1 MRLVKKLLNTL
12 YVTSPD
18 SYLSLDG
25 ETVVVLNQDKVL
37 GRIPLHNLEGI
48 VAFGYTGASPAL
60 MGECARRNISLCFL
74 NPNGRFLSRV
84 TGEVYGNVVLRKEQY
99 RISDKSDHSCKIARN
114 FIIGKVFNARWVIE
128 RFTREHTLSVDYAKL
143 KKISAQLMHSIE
155 LIKEC
160 TSNEQL
166 RGYEGEAASLYF
178 SVFDDMIL
186 QQKDSFCFNGRNRRP
201 PMDRVNAVLS
211 FVYTLLLNN
220 TASAL
225 ETVGLDPYVGFL
237 HTDRPGRMSLA
248 LDLMEELRPVMADR
262 FVISLINKRIINGD
276 GFIVRENGSVEM
288 SDETRKIILTQWQNR
303 KQEKISHPFLEEK
316 IEWGM
321 VPYAQALLLART
333 IRNDLDAYPPFMWK

>member
-1 MRLVKKLLNTL
+1 MKKLLNTL
-12 YVTSPD
+12 YVTTAD

-48 VAFGYTGASPAL
+48 IAFGYTGASPAL
-60 MGECARRNISLCFL
+60 MGECAKRNISLCFL
-74 NPNGRFLSRV
+74 KPNGSFLARV
-84 TGEVYGNVVLRKEQY
+84 TGKVYGNVTLRKEQY
-99 RISDKSDHSCKIARN
+99 RISDNPDLACRMARN

-128 RFTREHTLSVDYAKL
+128 RVTRDHALSVDCAKL
-143 KKISAQLMHSIE
+143 KKVSSQLQSIIE
-155 LIKEC
+155 VIRSC
-160 TSNEQL
+160 TLTEKL

-186 QQKDSFCFNGRNRRP
+186 QQKDHFYFNGRNRRP
-201 PMDRVNAVLS
+201 PMDRVNAILS
-211 FVYTLLLNN
+211 FVYTLLVNN

-225 ETVGLDPYVGFL
+225 ESVGLDPYVGFL
-237 HTDRPGRMSLA
+237 HKDRPGRMSLA

-288 SDETRKIILTQWQNR
+288 TDETRKIILTHWQNR
-303 KQEKISHPFLEEK
+303 RQEKINHPFLEEK
-316 IEWGM
+316 IEWGL

-333 IRNDLDAYPPFMWK
+333 IRNDLDTYPPFMWK

>member
-1 MRLVKKLLNTL
+1 VKKLLNTL
-12 YVTSPD
+12 YITSAD

-60 MGECARRNISLCFL
+60 MGECANRNISLCFL
-74 NPNGRFLSRV
+74 NPNGRFLARV
-84 TGEVYGNVVLRKEQY
+84 TGKVYGNVTLRKEQY
-99 RISDKSDHSCKIARN
+99 RISDDPELSCRIAKN

-128 RFTREHTLSVDYAKL
+128 RATREHSLSVDCEKL
-143 KKISAQLMHSIE
+143 KKVSSKLQNFLE
-155 LIKEC
+155 LIREC
-160 TSNEQL
+160 SSTEQL

-178 SVFDDMIL
+178 SVFDDLIL
-186 QQKDSFCFNGRNRRP
+186 QQKEYFYFRGRNKRP
-201 PMDRVNAVLS
+201 PMDRVNALLS
-211 FVYTLLLNN
+211 FVYTLLANN

-237 HTDRPGRMSLA
+237 HTDRPGRISLA

-262 FVISLINKRIINGD
+262 FVLSLINKRIINGD
-276 GFIVRENGSVEM
+276 GFIIRENGSVEM
-288 SDETRKIILTQWQNR
+288 TDETRKTVLTQWQNR
-303 KQEKISHPFLEEK
+303 KQEKIIHPFLEEK
-316 IEWGM
+316 LEWGL

-333 IRNDLDAYPPFMWK
+333 IRSDIDEYPPFLWK

>member
-1 MRLVKKLLNTL
+1 MKKLLNTL
-12 YVTSPD
+12 YVTTAD

-25 ETVVVLNQDKVL
+25 ETVVVLNQDKIL

-48 VAFGYTGASPAL
+48 VAFGYMGASPAL
-60 MGECARRNISLCFL
+60 MGECASRNISLCFL
-74 NPNGRFLSRV
+74 SPNSKFLARV
-84 TGEVYGNVVLRKEQY
+84 TGKVYVNVTLRKEQY
-99 RISDKSDHSCKIARN
+99 RISENSDLACKIARN

-128 RFTREHTLSVDYAKL
+128 RVTREHALSVDCTKL
-143 KKISAQLMHSIE
+143 KKVSSQLQNSIE
-155 LIKEC
+155 FIKDC

-186 QQKDSFCFNGRNRRP
+186 QQKDHFHFNGRNRRP
-201 PMDRVNAVLS
+201 PMDRVNAILS
-211 FVYTLLLNN
+211 FIYTLLLNN

-225 ETVGLDPYVGFL
+225 ESVGLDPYVGFL

-248 LDLMEELRPVMADR
+248 LDLMEELRPVIADR
-262 FVISLINKRIINGD
+262 FVLSLINKRIINSD

-288 SDETRKIILTQWQNR
+288 TDETRKIILTQWQNR
-303 KQEKISHPFLEEK
+303 RQEKISHPFLEEK
-316 IEWGM
+316 MEWGL

>member
-1 MRLVKKLLNTL
+1 MKKLLNTL
-12 YVTSPD
+12 YITSAD

-60 MGECARRNISLCFL
+60 MGECANRNISLCFL
-74 NPNGRFLSRV
+74 NPNGRFLARV
-84 TGEVYGNVVLRKEQY
+84 TGKVYGNVTLRKEQY
-99 RISDKSDHSCKIARN
+99 RISDDPELSCRIAKN

-128 RFTREHTLSVDYAKL
+128 RATREHSLSVDCEKL
-143 KKISAQLMHSIE
+143 KKVSSKLQNFLE
-155 LIKEC
+155 LIREC
-160 TSNEQL
+160 SSTEQL

-178 SVFDDMIL
+178 SVFDDLIL
-186 QQKDSFCFNGRNRRP
+186 QQKEYFYFRGRNKRP
-201 PMDRVNAVLS
+201 PMDRVNALLS
-211 FVYTLLLNN
+211 FVYTLLANN

-237 HTDRPGRMSLA
+237 HTDRPGRISLA

-262 FVISLINKRIINGD
+262 FVLSLINKRIINGD
-276 GFIVRENGSVEM
+276 GFIIRENGSVEM
-288 SDETRKIILTQWQNR
+288 TDETRKTVLTQWQNR
-303 KQEKISHPFLEEK
+303 KQEKIIHPFLEEK
-316 IEWGM
+316 LEWGL

-333 IRNDLDAYPPFMWK
+333 IRSDIDEYPPFLWK

>member
-1 MRLVKKLLNTL
+1 VKKLLNTL
-12 YVTSPD
+12 YVTSAD

-25 ETVVVLNQDKVL
+25 ETIVVLNQDKVL

-60 MGECARRNISLCFL
+60 MGECANRNISLCFF
-74 NPNGRFLSRV
+74 NPNGRFLARV
-84 TGEVYGNVVLRKEQY
+84 TGKVYGNVLLRKEQY
-99 RISDKSDHSCKIARN
+99 RISDDSALACKIARN
-114 FIIGKVFNARWVIE
+114 FIIGKVFNSRWIIE
-128 RFTREHTLSVDYAKL
+128 RATREHALSVDCAKL
-143 KKISAQLMHSIE
+143 KRVSAQLQNLIG

-186 QQKDSFCFNGRNRRP
+186 QQKEYFYFNGRSRRP

-211 FVYTLLLNN
+211 FVYTLLVNN

-225 ETVGLDPYVGFL
+225 ESVGLDPYVGFL

-248 LDLMEELRPVMADR
+248 LDLMEELRSVMADR
-262 FVISLINKRIINGD
+262 FVLSLINKRIINSD
-276 GFIVRENGSVEM
+276 GFTVRENGSVLM
-288 SDETRKIILTQWQNR
+288 SDETKKIIITQWQNR
-303 KQEKISHPFLEEK
+303 RQEKICHPFLEEK
-316 IEWGM
+316 IEWGL

>member
-1 MRLVKKLLNTL
+1 MKKLLNTL
-12 YVTSPD
+12 YVTTAD

-48 VAFGYTGASPAL
+48 IAFGYTGASPAL
-60 MGECARRNISLCFL
+60 MGECAKRNISLCFL
-74 NPNGRFLSRV
+74 KPNGSFLARV
-84 TGEVYGNVVLRKEQY
+84 TGKVYGNVTLRKEQY
-99 RISDKSDHSCKIARN
+99 RISENPDRACRMARN

-128 RFTREHTLSVDYAKL
+128 RVTRDHALSVDCAKL
-143 KKISAQLMHSIE
+143 KKVSSQLQSIIE
-155 LIKEC
+155 VIRSC
-160 TSNEQL
+160 TLTEKL

-186 QQKDSFCFNGRNRRP
+186 QQKDHFYFNGRNRRP
-201 PMDRVNAVLS
+201 PMDRVNAILS
-211 FVYTLLLNN
+211 FVYTLLVNN

-225 ETVGLDPYVGFL
+225 ESVGLDPYVGFL
-237 HTDRPGRMSLA
+237 HKDRPGRMSLA

-288 SDETRKIILTQWQNR
+288 TDETRKIILTHWQNR
-303 KQEKISHPFLEEK
+303 RQEKINHPFLEEK
-316 IEWGM
+316 IEWGL

-333 IRNDLDAYPPFMWK
+333 IRNDLDTYPPFMWK

>member
-1 MRLVKKLLNTL
+1 MKKLLNTL
-12 YVTSPD
+12 YVTTPD

-48 VAFGYTGASPAL
+48 MAFGYTGASPAL
-60 MGECARRNISLCFL
+60 MGVCAKRNISLCFL
-74 NPNGRFLSRV
+74 KPSGSFLARV
-84 TGEVYGNVVLRKEQY
+84 TGRVYGNVTLRKEQY
-99 RISDKSDHSCKIARN
+99 RISDSPDQACKIAKN

-128 RFTREHTLSVDYAKL
+128 RVTREHTLSVDCAKL
-143 KKISAQLMHSIE
+143 KKVSAQLQSAIE
-155 LIKEC
+155 LIKDC

-186 QQKDSFCFNGRNRRP
+186 QQKDSFYFDGRNKRP

-211 FVYTLLLNN
+211 FVYTLLANN

-225 ETVGLDPYVGFL
+225 ESVGLDPYVGFL
-237 HTDRPGRMSLA
+237 HTDRPGRISLA
-248 LDLMEELRPVMADR
+248 LDVMEELRPVMADR
-262 FVISLINKRIINGD
+262 FVLSLINKRIINAD
-276 GFIVRENGSVEM
+276 GFVVRENGSVEM

-303 KQEKISHPFLEEK
+303 RQEKIKHPFLEEK

-333 IRNDLDAYPPFMWK
+333 IRNDLDAYPPFLWK